1 MIKYFHCSNLKW
13 AAPIATFSV
22 KQKFT
27 EDLQR
32 EKNTPCPFCW
42 PMYNLLTAFYLKKKK
57 EGKKPTRVRIREVS
71 EDVREIH
78 IVLKRQQGISNVDE
92 YSATKV
98 AKPD

>member
-1 MIKYFHCSNLKW
+1 
-13 AAPIATFSV
+13 
-22 KQKFT
+22 
-27 EDLQR
+27 
-32 EKNTPCPFCW
+32 
-42 PMYNLLTAFYLKKKK
+42 MYNLLTAFYLKKKK